1 MAARAPNIDR
11 ADALLARYAS
21 LVRHWGKVRN
31 LVSPRDLERLERRHI
46 QDSLSLGAFLRS
58 PPLPDVPPLDGYR
71 WHLVDVGAGAGLPG
85 IPLAIARP
93 DVRVTL
99 VERSEAKGHFLRQAV
114 IELGLAN
121 ATVCVADANVIAPGT
136 FHAATARAVAPP
148 PKAWSLLK
156 RLLRPGGVAL
166 LQAWRTFQPSLF
178 PDGRIVEEIQVG
190 DAHIAAVCRAVAPGT
205 SCEGRPLAH
214 PQAEG
219 SSSEGRP
226 LAHPQAEGSSSE
238 GRPLAHPRAEGSS
251 SEGRPLAHPRAEGS
265 QP

>member
-11 ADALLARYAS
+11 ADALLAHYAS

-58 PPLPDVPPLDGYR
+58 PPLPDVPPRDGYR
-71 WHLVDVGAGAGLPG
+71 WQLVDVGAGAGLPG

-190 DAHIAAVCRAVAPGT
+190 DSHIAAVCRAVAP
-205 SCEGRPLAH
+205 
-214 PQAEG
+214 G

-226 LAHPQAEGSSSE
+226 LAHPQAKAPPARGSPS
-238 GRPLAHPRAEGSS
+238 RTPALRAPLARGGPSRTPA
-251 SEGRPLAHPRAEGS
+251 LL
-265 QP
+265 